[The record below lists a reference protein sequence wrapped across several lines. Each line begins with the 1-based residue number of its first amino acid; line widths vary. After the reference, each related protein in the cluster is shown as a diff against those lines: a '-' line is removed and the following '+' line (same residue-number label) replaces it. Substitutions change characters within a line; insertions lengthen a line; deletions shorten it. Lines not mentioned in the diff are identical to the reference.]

1 MQNPLN
7 VFIALSQKIG
17 ARPTDSKDDKLRKQT
32 LVMISML
39 IGIAGV
45 IWGIMYLIIGLVSS
59 SLIPLVYS
67 LLIAA
72 SILLFYIRKIYSHFL
87 LTELFLTLLLPF
99 FLQWNLGGFAASG
112 AVMIWAFL
120 APMGA
125 LMFQGK
131 RESVVWFI
139 AYIVLIII
147 SMYLDQT
154 LAKQSPDIS
163 SANRLLFYLMNI
175 TVVSAITFSTILY
188 FVSEQFKDK
197 TRNLELLE
205 ITRKSR
211 QEIEAQYTLLTEQ
224 SDVLEVERKKTQKLL
239 LEIETLFGQQ
249 VSEEVAKE
257 LVSGEGEVDSKLC
270 QVTVMFLDIRD
281 FTSYADSKLPKEVAS
296 FQNIVFSELI
306 NIVRASKG
314 IINQILGD
322 GIMATFGAPVFTTS
336 HINNAVNAGYAMI
349 GKIKQLVNEDKIPPI
364 KIGIGLHTGQVL
376 AGNIG
381 NEFRKQYSLT
391 GSTVIIASRIEQLN
405 KVYNSQFLISD
416 DIYKEVKNMGYPISR
431 MDEVKLKGIEQ
442 PIEIYRLV

>member
-59 SLIPLVYS
+59 ALIPLVYS

-163 SANRLLFYLMNI
+163 SANRLLFFLMNI

-336 HINNAVNAGYAMI
+336 HIKNAVNAGYAMI
-349 GKIKQLVNEDKIPPI
+349 GKIKQLVNEHKIPPI

-416 DIYKEVKNMGYPISR
+416 DIYEEVKNMGYPISR
-431 MDEVKLKGIEQ
+431 IDEVKLKGIEQ

>member
-59 SLIPLVYS
+59 ALIPLVYS

-163 SANRLLFYLMNI
+163 SANRLLFFLMNI